1 MTCFVLIRR
10 KNRILT
16 YLWRSFLLFL
26 VSWKMNC
33 PFFADIKEKRKK
45 NNFTQIMSHW
55 SPCGHLEFES
65 SAFAFDFNH
74 STAWNFKTNK
84 RKSRWFKVIHS
95 TLEIFFYSLETSFD
109 HFWLTTAIW
118 YINAQNSIELSYIS
132 ILTWHST
139 TSEEDVFLKFL
150 KFWILIFC
158 RFFFVLTFVL
168 IFWLRNCWDV
178 KNVYT
183 SRNLIKTSGNFLV
196 KLQSENIK
204 KWKITRIYI
213 VFCSNI
219 WGNQCE
225 SWSPQLQL

>member
-1 MTCFVLIRR
+1 
-10 KNRILT
+10 
-16 YLWRSFLLFL
+16 
-26 VSWKMNC
+26 MNC

-95 TLEIFFYSLETSFD
+95 TLEIFFYSSETSFD

-183 SRNLIKTSGNFLV
+183 SRNLIKTNRIFLV
-196 KLQSENIK
+196 KLQSENIELNGCPWYQKSEFSSQIAWQAQIDAHWLENTSFWRK
-204 KWKITRIYI
+204 KLDKTLKLL
-213 VFCSNI
+213 NA
-219 WGNQCE
+219 
-225 SWSPQLQL
+225 L